1 MQAIVPSIHCEM
13 KMMMKYIVL
22 LLIIGWIDVLSAD
35 GLKENAQIKS
45 FWDTYTAALRG
56 DKIAQFQT
64 GVIYER
70 GIGVEVN
77 QTHAALWYE
86 KAAHQGYVDAQ
97 YNLALLYAS
106 GRGVEKNLDWAM
118 IWLTKAA
125 KQGDKEAR
133 ALLLEIIDGKLDA
146 NRSKRTNVKYTQPIL
161 NAIAPLRLK
170 TIEGGQ
176 ICTLEGACK
185 TYKAGTTITSKIKS
199 GSRYKVSGI
208 GGKNGWQPY
217 IGEGWVDEKD
227 VQRD

>member
-1 MQAIVPSIHCEM
+1 MQVIEPSIHCEM
-13 KMMMKYIVL
+13 NMKWILVF
-22 LLIIGWIDVLSAD
+22 LIIGWLNALNAD
-35 GLKENAQIKS
+35 GLKEDTQRKS
-45 FWDTYTAALRG
+45 FWDTYTSALRG

-133 ALLLEIIDGKLDA
+133 ALLLEIIDGKLDRDKPKDA
-146 NRSKRTNVKYTQPIL
+146 NAK
-161 NAIAPLRLK
+161 IASPLIETITPVRFK

-176 ICTLEGACK
+176 ICSLEGACK
-185 TYKAGTTITSKIKS
+185 SYKANTTITSKIKS

-217 IGEGWVDEKD
+217 IGEGWIHEKD

>member
-1 MQAIVPSIHCEM
+1 MRVIEPSIHCKM
-13 KMMMKYIVL
+13 KKMMNTIILLMIV
-22 LLIIGWIDVLSAD
+22 GCVHVLNAD
-35 GLKENAQIKS
+35 GVNENTKSKS

-56 DKIAQFQT
+56 DKVAQFQT

-106 GRGVEKNLDWAM
+106 GRGVEKNLEWAM

-133 ALLLEIIDGKLDA
+133 TLLLEIIDGKLDSDK
-146 NRSKRTNVKYTQPIL
+146 SKKTNIKSSQPIV
-161 NAIAPLRLK
+161 NTITPIRLK
-170 TIEGGQ
+170 TIEGAQ
-176 ICTLEGACK
+176 ICTLEGVCK
-185 TYKAGTTITSKIKS
+185 TYKAQTTITSKIKS

-217 IGEGWVDEKD
+217 TGEGWIDEKD

>member
-1 MQAIVPSIHCEM
+1 MQAIAPSIHC
-13 KMMMKYIVL
+13 KLIMMKYIIL
-22 LLIIGWIDVLSAD
+22 LLIIGWIDVINAD
-35 GLKENAQIKS
+35 GVKENIQAKS

-133 ALLLEIIDGKLDA
+133 ALLLEIIDGKLDG
-146 NRSKRTNVKYTQPIL
+146 NKSQKNNPTDPQPNLKTIT
-161 NAIAPLRLK
+161 PLRLK
-170 TIEGGQ
+170 TIAEAQ
-176 ICTLEGACK
+176 ICTLEGVCK
-185 TYKAGTTITSKIKS
+185 TYKAGTTITSKVKS

-217 IGEGWVDEKD
+217 VGEGWIDEKD